1 MNLQIFLKDS
11 DIRNYRRART
21 YLVKEQSFSLML
33 LSKFL
38 AVGQCSGLG
47 LGFGSGGGGGGG
59 SPSMLAAGVM
69 GREEGA
75 LVGLKR
81 LSPVGCL
88 RWSVVGDRG
97 LRRDSTAPCRSQKHH
112 GHLGSCII
120 KFSYIP

>member
-1 MNLQIFLKDS
+1 M
-11 DIRNYRRART
+11 
-21 YLVKEQSFSLML
+21 KEQSFSLML

-75 LVGLKR
+75 LVELKH

-88 RWSVVGDRG
+88 RWSVVGRG
-97 LRRDSTAPCRSQKHH
+97 GSGETRLPPAGAISTTAILAPVS
-112 GHLGSCII
+112 
-120 KFSYIP
+120 